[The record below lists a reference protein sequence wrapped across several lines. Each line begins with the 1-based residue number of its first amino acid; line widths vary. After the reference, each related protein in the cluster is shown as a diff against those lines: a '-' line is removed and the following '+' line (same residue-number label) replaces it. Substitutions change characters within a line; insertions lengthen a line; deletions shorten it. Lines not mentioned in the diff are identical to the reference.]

1 MYRGMKI
8 AITRPK
14 GKEGATKE
22 LASSYGF
29 EALIVNAVE
38 LVPRS
43 EDEVKAAV
51 GDIASYDWVVITSAF
66 GARLMHRY
74 FGEALRRA
82 KIAVVGEK
90 TRQALEKLGISVALT
105 PGEFRSEG
113 LVAALRE
120 AGAEGKRI
128 LVARASAGRELL
140 VRELEK
146 IAEVVEVPLYDSV
159 IPEDKS
165 SIFALREGLEK
176 GEIKAAVFTSAKT
189 VENIFSVVGDNLA
202 ALLNRIAVVA
212 IAPETK
218 KALKSY
224 GVEHVA
230 MPERY
235 TLEECLRLLKER

>member
-1 MYRGMKI
+1 MKV
-8 AITRPK
+8 AITRPR
-14 GKEGATKE
+14 GKEDATKE

-29 EALIVNAVE
+29 EALIVNAIE

-51 GDIASYDWVVITSAF
+51 GDIADYDWVVITSAF

-74 FGEALRRA
+74 FGEALHRA

-90 TRQALEKLGISVALT
+90 TRRTLEKLGISVALT
-105 PGEFRSEG
+105 PEEFRSEG
-113 LVAALRE
+113 LIAALRE
-120 AGAEGKRI
+120 VGAEGKRI
-128 LVARASAGRELL
+128 LVARASAGREIL
-140 VRELEK
+140 VRELGK

-165 SIFALREGLEK
+165 SIFALRQGLEK
-176 GEIKAAVFTSAKT
+176 GEIKAVVFTSART
-189 VENIFSVVGDNLA
+189 VENIFSVLNNNLA
-202 ALLNRIAVVA
+202 ALLNRISVIA

-218 KALKSY
+218 RALIRH